1 MAGLMRS
8 PALRL
13 ALLVPVLLAAGAAVA
28 AEGGGLVGTRPPE
41 WTAEHW
47 LNTEPLALADL
58 RGRVVL
64 VRFWTGPGCPYCRSS
79 APALNE
85 WHERYADD
93 GLAVVALYHH
103 KGRGG
108 PDGADPEAVA
118 AYARELG
125 FEFPVAIDPGWRTL
139 HAWWL
144 DGHRRGWTSVS
155 FLLDRDG
162 VIRRVHPGGQYV
174 KGDAAYA
181 ELEAAIERL
190 LAEPAGEHQ
199 GGS

>member
-1 MAGLMRS
+1 MRS
-8 PALRL
+8 RVAALG
-13 ALLVPVLLAAGAAVA
+13 LLLPLILGTGNAAA
-28 AEGGGLVGTRPPE
+28 AEGDELLGARPPE

-47 LNTEPLALADL
+47 LSSEPLSLGDL

-64 VRFWTGPGCPYCRSS
+64 VRFWTGPECPYCRAS

-85 WHERYADD
+85 WHERYADE
-93 GLAVVALYHH
+93 GLTVVALYHH

-108 PDGADPEAVA
+108 ADGADPEAVA
-118 AYARELG
+118 AYAEELG

-144 DGHRRGWTSVS
+144 DGHSHGWTSVS

-162 VIRRVHPGGQYV
+162 VIRHVHPGGQYV
-174 KGDAAYA
+174 EGDAAHG

-190 LAEPAGEHQ
+190 LAEPAGGQ
-199 GGS
+199 PGGP

>member
-1 MAGLMRS
+1 MRS
-8 PALRL
+8 RVAALG
-13 ALLVPVLLAAGAAVA
+13 LLLPLILGAGNAAA
-28 AEGGGLVGTRPPE
+28 AEGDELLGTRPPE

-47 LNTEPLALADL
+47 LSSEPLLLGDL

-64 VRFWTGPGCPYCRSS
+64 VRFWTGPGCPYCRAS

-85 WHERYADD
+85 WHERYADE
-93 GLAVVALYHH
+93 GLTVVALYHH

-108 PDGADPEAVA
+108 ANGADPEAVA
-118 AYARELG
+118 TYAEELG

-139 HAWWL
+139 RAWWL
-144 DGHRRGWTSVS
+144 DGRPRAWTSVS

-162 VIRRVHPGGQYV
+162 VIRHVHPGGQYV
-174 KGDAAYA
+174 EGDTAHA

-190 LAEPAGEHQ
+190 LAEPAGGKP
-199 GGS
+199 GGP